1 MTPFPLGSTQLQR
14 LRVTRRRD
22 HRDLENT
29 GKVPKV
35 PMRTTKEGAKKR
47 RVAEERA
54 LKEANER
61 YQLLLLLPE
70 SGAEQRRRG
79 GDGTRALIQ

>member
-61 YQLLLLLPE
+61 YQLLLPE
-70 SGAEQRRRG
+70 SGAEQRRRV